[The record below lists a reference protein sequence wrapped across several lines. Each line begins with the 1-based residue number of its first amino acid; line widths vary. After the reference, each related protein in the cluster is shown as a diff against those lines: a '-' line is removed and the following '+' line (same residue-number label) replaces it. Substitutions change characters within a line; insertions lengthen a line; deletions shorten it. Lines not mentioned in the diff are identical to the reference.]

1 MLNYI
6 TRCYKNP
13 AVGMTK
19 IVIGG
24 ISFGVA
30 SDVLSEYAKKK
41 WATSDVEKIYNQIK
55 GIK

>member
-1 MLNYI
+1 
-6 TRCYKNP
+6 
-13 AVGMTK
+13 MTK

-24 ISFGVA
+24 ISFVVA

>member
-1 MLNYI
+1 
-6 TRCYKNP
+6 
-13 AVGMTK
+13 MTK

-30 SDVLSEYAKKK
+30 RGVLSEYAKKK